1 MHILAILNIRKK
13 NKHARRS
20 RITMGRSDKK
30 EENLE
35 GFWVIAFVDLIER
48 VFPTKKNGNLS

>member
-1 MHILAILNIRKK
+1 MCSNQYYDQQNAYARNFQYKKK

-35 GFWVIAFVDLIER
+35 GF
-48 VFPTKKNGNLS
+48 

>member
-1 MHILAILNIRKK
+1 MCSNQYHEQHNSIYTRNFEYKKK

-35 GFWVIAFVDLIER
+35 GF
-48 VFPTKKNGNLS
+48 